1 MKKIYFLLKLTL
13 LLCSFTAL
21 AQPKYVIFDEESK
34 QGLVDLQGKTVL
46 APVEHLGKYNN
57 FFITFNQGIST
68 IYNQNLK
75 VVFRGKYDEVKF
87 GLQGNYIVKKNQK
100 YGVVTANNQ
109 IVIPFKYDE
118 IYNLANGYKVTLNE
132 KEGVVNNKGKLI
144 IPLKYED
151 ISQQNNC
158 YKATLDGKEGIL
170 SLDNKTL
177 IPFMYQQLQLD
188 NFNTET
194 LIVAK
199 NEENKVGFIN
209 TKNEWVISPIYRLAS
224 PFQNGLAFVRDEQ
237 KKSMLI
243 NTKGEV
249 VIKGF
254 DVLEYYNSNIIVVR
268 DYRWNYSVYNY
279 KGELLDVY
287 NSFYENHYGEQVHQ
301 VSKQGKYGFIDGNNK
316 VIIPLEYEGANELRE
331 GLIPVIK
338 NDKWGCINLKNEI
351 VIPFQFI
358 GSLGVFENGIAVY
371 NKGPESKM
379 GYSWFQCGLINNKGE
394 VIVEPKYKRIEYL
407 AGNIA
412 IITIGNDKYLYDF
425 VKDKKLKRLTP
436 DDLINSVEIGASD

>member
-1 MKKIYFLLKLTL
+1 MKKIHFLLKLTL

-21 AQPKYVIFDEESK
+21 AQPKYVIFDEEGK

-301 VSKQGKYGFIDGNNK
+301 VSKQGKYGFIDGNN
-316 VIIPLEYEGANELRE
+316 NMHLRKQLLCTFNNIQMTVRR
-331 GLIPVIK
+331 GIK
-338 NDKWGCINLKNEI
+338 RSG
-351 VIPFQFI
+351 
-358 GSLGVFENGIAVY
+358 
-371 NKGPESKM
+371 
-379 GYSWFQCGLINNKGE
+379 
-394 VIVEPKYKRIEYL
+394 KYCF
-407 AGNIA
+407 NH
-412 IITIGNDKYLYDF
+412 TIFL
-425 VKDKKLKRLTP
+425 
-436 DDLINSVEIGASD
+436 